1 MNDTPLTLFQFQK
14 RYRTERDCE
23 QAIIKMRWPNGF
35 ICPKCAHVEGYRLK
49 SRRAIQ
55 CTLCRHQTSITAGT
69 IFHKSKLPLL
79 KWFWMIFLVAHDK
92 GGASAL
98 RLSKQLGMYY
108 KTVWYVL
115 HKIREAMARR
125 DEKVIQLG
133 GSIEMDEA
141 FFGHY
146 QNKVQ
151 FLVMVEAEKKS
162 PASL

>member
-1 MNDTPLTLFQFQK
+1 MSDCTLTLFEFQK
-14 RYRTERDCE
+14 KYQTEEDCE
-23 QAIIKMRWPNGF
+23 AAIIAMRWPNGF
-35 ICPKCAHVEGYRLK
+35 ICPKCGHDDGYRLK

-55 CTLCRHQTSITAGT
+55 CAVCRHQTSITAGT
-69 IFHKSKLPLL
+69 IFHKSRLSLL

-108 KTVWYVL
+108 KTVWHVL
-115 HKIREAMARR
+115 HKIREAMAKR
-125 DEKVIQLG
+125 DEKVIRLG

-146 QNKVQ
+146 KNKVQ
-151 FLVMVEAEKKS
+151 FLVMAEDLKKS
-162 PASL
+162 LAK